1 MNLLHLIASRPL
13 IWAGFLVYVALLVV
27 LAGLGRRRARGDAAS
42 FAVGRRMHPVVAGM
56 TLSASIASTAT
67 FVINPGFVYVHGL
80 SALYHLG
87 VAAFL
92 GMACGLVLVCGRFR
106 RRGAVGGA
114 LTLPQWIGQRY
125 GSRGLR
131 TYFAAVNLLSLAF
144 VVLIVGGLAIVMQAT
159 LGLSYRTA
167 LVAVTAI
174 VVGYVLAGGAYANAY
189 VNTMQAVIMAIVAA
203 MIVGSGIGHLV
214 DGSAM
219 ERLAAVDPDLTAAI
233 NPASS
238 LFSSWFS
245 VFGAGFVIG
254 FALMCQP
261 HVMTTALYV
270 EDDRGVRRALAV
282 ALALC
287 ALFSGVLLAGLY
299 AHFAGIPREAMVD
312 PATGA
317 FRQDRVMAV
326 YLANTFSPAGLALVT
341 IAILAAGMSTMS
353 SILVALSGI
362 TGNDLFATWARWRG
376 VEVTPAASKRVGQ
389 ASVLA
394 FAIAALV
401 IALDPPKLLGIF
413 GQLGAYGVV
422 AAAAAPLVLGA
433 LVSSLG
439 RGAAMTAALVGPVAH
454 FALFAVGKSASARE
468 TAAGIGLDL
477 GNPGVT
483 AAVAILASAAIALTI
498 HGLAIRTSSSAER
511 PAYPARHPALPS

>member
-1 MNLLHLIASRPL
+1 MNLVWI
-13 IWAGFLVYVALLVV
+13 GFLLYVGMLVV

-56 TLSASIASTAT
+56 TLSAAIASTAT

-80 SALYHLG
+80 SALIHFG
-87 VAAFL
+87 GAAFL

-106 RRGAVGGA
+106 RRGAAGGA

-131 TYFAAVNLLSLAF
+131 TYFALVNLLSLAF
-144 VVLIVGGLAIVMQAT
+144 VVLIVGGLSIMMQAT

-167 LVAVTAI
+167 LVTVTAI

-189 VNTMQAVIMAIVAA
+189 VNTMQATIMAIVAA
-203 MIVGSGIGHLV
+203 MIVGSGVGHLV
-214 DGSAM
+214 DGGALA
-219 ERLAAVDPDLTAAI
+219 RLDAVDANLTAAI
-233 NPASS
+233 NPASA

-245 VFGAGFVIG
+245 VFGSGFVIG

-270 EDDRGVRRALAV
+270 EDDRGIRRALAV
-282 ALALC
+282 AIVLC
-287 ALFSGVLLAGLY
+287 ALFTGVLLAGIY
-299 AHFAGIPREAMVD
+299 AHLSGIPREAMID

-326 YLANTFSPAGLALVT
+326 YLSRTFSPAALALVT
-341 IAILAAGMSTMS
+341 IAILSAGMSTMS

-362 TGNDLFATWARWRG
+362 TGNDLFATWKRWRG
-376 VEVTPAASKRVGQ
+376 GEATPAASKRVGQ
-389 ASVLA
+389 AAVVA
-394 FAIAALV
+394 FAVAAFA

-422 AAAAAPLVLGA
+422 AAAAA
-433 LVSSLG
+433 
-439 RGAAMTAALVGPVAH
+439 
-454 FALFAVGKSASARE
+454 K
-468 TAAGIGLDL
+468 
-477 GNPGVT
+477 
-483 AAVAILASAAIALTI
+483 
-498 HGLAIRTSSSAER
+498 
-511 PAYPARHPALPS
+511 

>member
-1 MNLLHLIASRPL
+1 MNLVHLISSRPL
-13 IWAGFLVYVALLVV
+13 VWAGFLVYVALLAV
-27 LAGLGRRRARGDAAS
+27 LAVLGRRRARGDAAS
-42 FAVGRRMHPVVAGM
+42 FAVGKKMHPVVAGM
-56 TLSASIASTAT
+56 MLSASIASTAT

-80 SALYHLG
+80 SALLHLG
-87 VAAFL
+87 VAAFA

-106 RRGAVGGA
+106 RRGAAGGA

-189 VNTMQAVIMAIVAA
+189 VNTMQATIMAIVAA
-203 MIVGSGIGHLV
+203 MIVGSGISHLL
-214 DGSAM
+214 DGGALA
-219 ERLAAVDPDLTAAI
+219 RLSAVDPNLTAAI

-282 ALALC
+282 GLALC

-299 AHFAGIPREAMVD
+299 AHFDGIPRAAMID
-312 PATGA
+312 PSTGA

-362 TGNDLFATWARWRG
+362 TGNDLFAAWKRWRG
-376 VEVTPAASKRVGQ
+376 GEATPAMSKRVGQ

-422 AAAAAPLVLGA
+422 AAAATPLVLGA
-433 LVSSLG
+433 LMANLG
-439 RGAAMTAALVGPVAH
+439 RGAATAAALVGPVTH
-454 FALFAVGKSASARE
+454 FALYG
-468 TAAGIGLDL
+468 AGTLDGVRRLGSGMGIDL

-483 AAVAILASAAIALTI
+483 SAIAILASAAIALTI
-498 HGLAIRTSSSAER
+498 HVATARAVRTSSSAER
-511 PAYPARHPALPS
+511 PAFPARHPA

>member
-1 MNLLHLIASRPL
+1 MNLVWI
-13 IWAGFLVYVALLVV
+13 GFLLYVGMLVV

-42 FAVGRRMHPVVAGM
+42 FAVGRRLHPVVAGM
-56 TLSASIASTAT
+56 TLSAAIASTAT
-67 FVINPGFVYVHGL
+67 FVINPGFVYVHGV
-80 SALYHLG
+80 SALIHFG

-92 GMACGLVLVCGRFR
+92 GMAGGLVLVCGRFR
-106 RRGAVGGA
+106 RRGAAGGA

-144 VVLIVGGLAIVMQAT
+144 VVLIVGGLSIMMQAT

-167 LVAVTAI
+167 LVTVTAI

-189 VNTMQAVIMAIVAA
+189 VNTMQATIMAIVAA
-203 MIVGSGIGHLV
+203 MIVGSGVGHLL
-214 DGSAM
+214 DGNALD
-219 ERLAAVDPDLTAAI
+219 RLAAVDPNLTAAI
-233 NPASS
+233 NPGSA

-270 EDDRGVRRALAV
+270 EDDRGIRRALAV
-282 ALALC
+282 AITLC
-287 ALFSGVLLAGLY
+287 ALFTGVLLAGLY
-299 AHFAGIPREAMVD
+299 AHLAGIPREAMID

-317 FRQDRVMAV
+317 FRQDRVMAA
-326 YLANTFSPAGLALVT
+326 YLANTFSPAGLAIVT
-341 IAILAAGMSTMS
+341 IAILSAGMSTMS

-362 TGNDLFATWARWRG
+362 TGNDLFATWKRWRG
-376 VEVTPAASKRVGQ
+376 GEATPEASRRVGQ
-389 ASVLA
+389 AAVIA
-394 FAIAALV
+394 FAVAAFA
-401 IALDPPKLLGIF
+401 IALDPPRLLGIF

-422 AAAAAPLVLGA
+422 SAAAAPLILGA
-433 LVSSLG
+433 LMPGLG
-439 RGAAMTAALVGPVAH
+439 RGAATVAAVAGPVVH
-454 FALFAVGKSASARE
+454 FSLYGLGKVEGARVAASGA
-468 TAAGIGLDL
+468 GLDL

-483 AAVAILASAAIALTI
+483 AAVAILASTAGALAMY
-498 HGLAIRTSSSAER
+498 GLSLRTSVSVER
-511 PAYPARHPALPS
+511 PGVPAPRSSSPSSSQVASPS